1 MSKTFSYTT
10 RILFLLS
17 FFTQQVSVAQT
28 LNGTGTT
35 GAPGRDGVSYP
46 RGERGNRGTVVS
58 RGQCETTRGRSGG
71 DGTNAAPGSRGADYN
86 LNISDVGQILVTGS
100 MTTYEVGR
108 QRVEDIYKNAQITSV
123 LQISSRGG
131 QGGRPGQGGD
141 GEGAQEGQDSR
152 DNARH
157 ENEDGGDGCDAG
169 LAGSGGDSGTPGNGG
184 DGGNIKIRLSSED
197 THLLLA
203 LSTDVRGGRPGD
215 MLSGG
220 RPGERASGG
229 KGAEGF
235 YEDRSGEYPTGRMVD
250 EAGCTPRR
258 AGNYG
263 TGRYENEAGCTPTSG
278 GYEDGPCEWKSTVTS
293 DTESVE
299 CVPTRVYV
307 PGNSCRQVEVTEY
320 LSEIRCRQVPEMVYR
335 RVIVQTADG
344 RAGADSPSANPGA
357 SSPATAVAGNNGSTV
372 FEVVDSS
379 SGRVN
384 RYSTSDLMNLEML
397 GYDMVDE
404 DRNGIFEPGEKVTLT
419 NLRIRN
425 RGAMDYKFTKAQT
438 LVFLKTS
445 SWMIADPQQLEIP
458 QVKAGET
465 ITIGQPGLTF
475 TVRSNTFKAN
485 STAPVWEDTIVPY
498 NRITRIE
505 KQWDR
510 LALSKSF
517 YITFPV
523 KLTAFTLPE
532 NIEAGQ
538 SVPISWSVQNLSSA
552 DIPVLGQ
559 YARSV
564 LTELDFQSSNMTSDL
579 VSLQLGGERRNLG
592 QGVVQMI
599 SGLKANETRVVE
611 GVLTVSANAEPYSTA
626 SLGLGL
632 KINGFNS
639 DEMIA
644 IQSLQNDIRVT
655 RVYRSRSTD
664 DVLLVLTESNR
675 DIYRAWTSLFQTL
688 GLQGNIWDLSIDG
701 GFSFFNSLSGG
712 GSLSRDFKGKS
723 VVLPKIFD
731 HGSVNGLLTRA
742 HGELF
747 SAAAENNNSLY
758 MIGYET
764 KDFQALLQNSLST
777 SQTVQHLDKDSFFAK
792 AKKGYVFT
800 DGERHEIKVQESYF
814 FVRIPRM
821 DSMIEIKNEIDA
833 YLRTNFPGQFFMTSI
848 VFDPKQTGSGLR
860 ATYDL
865 GRILVRKG
873 VDFSKSKLVLLPTQ
887 SSQNRANFIA
897 STDNVRSMCLSLNA
911 TTKVKVLKTILS
923 KKQTSDLYLRT
934 ILSCIQHDIYQDWI
948 KTADMKKT
956 LKYLEVIR
964 GLYPSATTGAQN
976 SFHEF
981 IGMLLTM
988 GEDGGFAPAVSQ
1000 QVTQSALV
1008 KNLSSTAMTSV
1019 NQVKERIKTRVSG
1032 AIRRTGTQKALMT
1045 KKVILS
1051 AVNPRAQTSG
1061 VDAND
1066 LTQ

>member
-1 MSKTFSYTT
+1 MSKTISLTV

-17 FFTQQVSVAQT
+17 CFTQQSSLAQT
-28 LNGTGTT
+28 LDGTGNTGASGKNGT
-35 GAPGRDGVSYP
+35 SYP
-46 RGERGNRGTVVS
+46 RNVRGNPSTVIR
-58 RGQCETTRGRSGG
+58 RGQCQSTNGRSGG
-71 DGTNAAPGSRGADYN
+71 HATNAGPGSRGADFN

-100 MTTYEVGR
+100 MTTYETGR
-108 QRVEDIYKNAQITSV
+108 QLVEDIYKNATITSV

-131 QGGRPGQGGD
+131 TGGRPGQGGD

-152 DNARH
+152 ADAT
-157 ENEDGGDGCDAG
+157 NEYQNGGDGCDASTP
-169 LAGSGGDSGTPGNGG
+169 GSGGNSGVPG
-184 DGGNIKIRLSSED
+184 DGGAGGIIRVRLSSED

-203 LSTDVRGGRPGD
+203 LSTDVSGGRPGD
-215 MLSGG
+215 MLPGG
-220 RPGERASGG
+220 RPGDRAGG
-229 KGAEGF
+229 GQGAAGF
-235 YEDRSGEYPTGRMVD
+235 YEDRSGDYPTGRQID
-250 EAGCTPRR
+250 EPGCTPRS
-258 AGNYG
+258 GGYYG
-263 TGRYENEAGCTPTSG
+263 TGRYKDEDGCTPTSSS
-278 GYEDGPCEWKSTVTS
+278 YEEGPCEWRGTVTG
-293 DTESVE
+293 DTESME
-299 CVPTRVYV
+299 CVATSVYA
-307 PGNSCRQVEVTEY
+307 PGNSCRQVEVEEY
-320 LSEIRCRQVPEMVYR
+320 RSEIRCRQVPEMVFR
-335 RVIVQTADG
+335 RVIVQTSDG
-344 RAGADSPSANPGA
+344 STGHASPSAGPGN
-357 SSPATAVAGNNGSTV
+357 SSAGSAKAGVAGTAI
-372 FEVVDSS
+372 FEVVDANT
-379 SGRVN
+379 GQVN
-384 RYSTSDLMNLEML
+384 KYSTSDLMNLEML

-465 ITIGQPGLTF
+465 ITIRQPGLTF
-475 TVRSNTFKAN
+475 TVRSNSFKAN

-523 KLTAFTLPE
+523 KLTAFTIPA

-538 SVPISWSVQNLSSA
+538 SVPISWSVQNLSSTN
-552 DIPVLGQ
+552 IPALGP

-564 LTELDFQSSNMTSDL
+564 LTTLDYQSSNMSSDL
-579 VSLQLGGERRNLG
+579 LSLQMGGEQKNIG

-611 GVLTVSANAEPYSTA
+611 GVLTVSSNAEPYSTA
-626 SLGLGL
+626 RLGLGL
-632 KINGFNS
+632 SINKFNS
-639 DEMIA
+639 QEMVA
-644 IQSLQNDIRVT
+644 LQSLQHDIRVT
-655 RVYRSRSTD
+655 RVYRSRASD

-675 DIYRAWTSLFQTL
+675 DIYRAWTGLFQTL

-701 GFSFFNSLSGG
+701 GFSFFNALSGG

-747 SAAAENNNSLY
+747 SAAAEQNNSLY

-777 SQTVQHLDKDSFFAK
+777 TKIIQHQEKAHFFAK
-792 AKKGYVFT
+792 AKAGYVFA

-814 FVRIPRM
+814 FVRTPRM
-821 DSMIEIKNEIDA
+821 DTMIESKNEIDG
-833 YLRTNFPGQFFMTSI
+833 YLRTTFPGQYFMTSI

-873 VDFSKSKLVLLPTQ
+873 IDLNKSKLVLLPTQ
-887 SSQNRANFIA
+887 RSQSTTNFIA
-897 STDNVRSMCLSLNA
+897 SADNVRSMCLSLNA
-911 TTKVKVLKTILS
+911 SARLKVLKAVLA
-923 KKQTSDLYLRT
+923 KKQTSDLYLRP

-948 KTADMKKT
+948 KNSADT
-956 LKYLEVIR
+956 
-964 GLYPSATTGAQN
+964 
-976 SFHEF
+976 
-981 IGMLLTM
+981 
-988 GEDGGFAPAVSQ
+988 
-1000 QVTQSALV
+1000 
-1008 KNLSSTAMTSV
+1008 
-1019 NQVKERIKTRVSG
+1019 
-1032 AIRRTGTQKALMT
+1032 
-1045 KKVILS
+1045 
-1051 AVNPRAQTSG
+1051 
-1061 VDAND
+1061 
-1066 LTQ
+1066 